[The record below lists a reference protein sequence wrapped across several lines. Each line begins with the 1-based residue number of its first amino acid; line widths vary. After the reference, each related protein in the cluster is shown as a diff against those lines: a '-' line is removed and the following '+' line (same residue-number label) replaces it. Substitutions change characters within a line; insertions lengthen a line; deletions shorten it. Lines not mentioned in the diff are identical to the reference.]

1 MAAAGE
7 AANGADMDSPEEE
20 GPSDEAI
27 VGALRLRGR
36 EGEVLFTRYR
46 LHVRRVLLNALGA
59 DAELS
64 DLVQDVF
71 VSALASI
78 DQLKEPTLLKRWLSS
93 IAIYR
98 ARARMRE
105 LVRSRAVRL
114 VPDEELEPL
123 QFAEPSL
130 EMREAL
136 GKTRNVLST
145 IGADLRHAFLLRFV
159 DELDLNGVAD
169 ALGVSVS
176 TGKRRVR
183 RAAVRFDT
191 LARLEPAL
199 SDWRGGDRSFR
210 KRSEP
215 TMPDA

>member
-7 AANGADMDSPEEE
+7 GPNSAVAGPPEDG
-20 GPSDEAI
+20 GPSDAAI
-27 VGALRLRGR
+27 VDALKLRES
-36 EGEVLFTRYR
+36 EGEILFTRYR
-46 LHVRRVLLNALGA
+46 LHVRRVLLSALGA

-93 IAIYR
+93 IAVFR

-105 LVRSRAVRL
+105 LVRMRGIRL
-114 VPDEELEPL
+114 TPDEELEPL
-123 QFAEPSL
+123 QFAEPMP
-130 EMREAL
+130 EVREAL
-136 GKTRNVLST
+136 VRTRDVLTT
-145 IGADLRHAFLLRFV
+145 IGADLRRAFVLRFV
-159 DELDLNGVAD
+159 DELELNQIAE
-169 ALGVSVS
+169 ALGVSLS

-183 RAAVRFDT
+183 RATARFDT

-210 KRSEP
+210 RTTPSG
-215 TMPDA
+215 A

>member
-1 MAAAGE
+1 MAGDAPTNPHMPAAAE
-7 AANGADMDSPEEE
+7 DANGAGSDPPEKED

-36 EGEVLFTRYR
+36 EGEALFTRYR
-46 LHVRRVLLNALGA
+46 PHVRRVLVNALGA
-59 DAELS
+59 DAELP

-71 VSALASI
+71 VSAVASI

-105 LVRSRAVRL
+105 LVRTRAVRL

-123 QFAEPSL
+123 QFAEPVPEL
-130 EMREAL
+130 REAV

-145 IGADLRHAFLLRFV
+145 IGADLRHAFVLRFV
-159 DELDLNGVAD
+159 DELDQNEVAD

-183 RAAVRFDT
+183 RAAARFDT

-199 SDWRGGDRSFR
+199 TEWRGG
-210 KRSEP
+210 
-215 TMPDA
+215 

>member
-1 MAAAGE
+1 MVAAGE
-7 AANGADMDSPEEE
+7 APNDAGADLPEAQD
-20 GPSDEAI
+20 GPSDAAI
-27 VGALRLRGR
+27 VDALRLRAR
-36 EGEVLFTRYR
+36 EGEILFTRYR
-46 LHVRRVLLNALGA
+46 FHVRRVLMNALGA

-78 DQLKEPTLLKRWLSS
+78 HQLKEPTLLKRWLSS

-105 LVRSRAVRL
+105 LVRTRGVRL
-114 VPDEELEPL
+114 LPDEELEPL
-123 QFAEPSL
+123 QVEEPL
-130 EMREAL
+130 PEVREAI
-136 GKTRNVLST
+136 GRTRNVLST
-145 IGADLRHAFLLRFV
+145 IGADLRLAFVLRFV
-159 DELDLNGVAD
+159 DELDLNEVAD

-183 RAAVRFDT
+183 RAAARFDT

-210 KRSEP
+210 RTTP
-215 TMPDA
+215 AGA